1 MLPVFL
7 LGAMS
12 YGTAH
17 ADDLASLYRIALA
30 NNTQYRSA
38 EAQYAATREKV
49 PESVASFL
57 PSITLAA
64 NSLWNNNDSNT
75 LGRQQYNS
83 NYYTVQLSQ
92 PLWRPGNL
100 LTLDQSRLLV
110 VEARAQLDRAQQDLL
125 VHTAQAYFDVLFAQD
140 ALNAV
145 REQAAADLQQLQKA
159 TRSFEVGDVPVTDKN
174 DAEAR
179 YALVTAQEIAAG
191 SDLESKRQVLR
202 QIIGQEPGPLAQWR
216 GGVALASPTPDKLTA
231 WEEAAQTQSPTV
243 VGAQAALEVARL
255 EARRSRAN
263 YLPSIDLVATHG
275 MSNSQTD
282 IVVGQRLH
290 DDTVGVQLSLP
301 IYAGGGPS
309 AKSRENLALV
319 EKAHAD
325 VDDAQRSGVLAA
337 DQAFLGVT
345 SGLVLVRALEHAIT
359 VAQTAVESNRR
370 GFEVGARLLV
380 DVMNAEQQLAVAR
393 RDLAKARYDTVMSLL
408 RLKAAAGS
416 LNTTDVDDVN
426 ALLAG

>member
-1 MLPVFL
+1 MPCGV
-7 LGAMS
+7 AR
-12 YGTAH
+12 
-17 ADDLASLYRIALA
+17 ADDLATLYREALT

-57 PSITLAA
+57 PAISLAA

-83 NYYTVQLSQ
+83 NYYTVQLTQ

-100 LTLDQSRLLV
+100 LTLDQARLLV
-110 VEARAQLDRAQQDLL
+110 VEAKAQLDRAQQDLL

-140 ALNAV
+140 ALNTF
-145 REQAAADLQQLQKA
+145 RDQAAADLQQLQQA
-159 TRSFEVGDVPVTDKN
+159 TRSFEVGAAPITDKS

-179 YALVTAQEIAAG
+179 YALVTAQEIAANNEI
-191 SDLESKRQVLR
+191 ESKRQVLR
-202 QIIGQEPGPLAQWR
+202 QIIGKEPGPLAQWHP
-216 GGVALASPTPDKLTA
+216 GAALASPVPDKLTP
-231 WEEAAQTQSPTV
+231 WEEAAQTDNPAV

-255 EARRSRAN
+255 EAKRSRAS
-263 YLPSIDLVATHG
+263 YLPSIDLIATHG

-290 DDTVGVQLSLP
+290 EDTVGVQLSLP
-301 IYAGGGPS
+301 LYAGGGPS
-309 AKSRENLALV
+309 AKTRENLALV
-319 EKAHAD
+319 EKAHVD
-325 VDDAQRSGVLAA
+325 VDDAQRSNVLAA

-345 SGLVLVRALEHAIT
+345 SGLALVRALEHALT
-359 VAQTAVESNRR
+359 AAQTAVESNRR
-370 GFEVGARLLV
+370 GLDVGARLVV
-380 DVMNAEQQLAVAR
+380 DVMNAEQQVAATK

-416 LNTTDVDDVN
+416 LNPADVDDVN
-426 ALLAG
+426 ALLTK

>member
-1 MLPVFL
+1 
-7 LGAMS
+7 MS
-12 YGTAH
+12 CGVAR
-17 ADDLASLYRIALA
+17 ADDLAALYRVALA

-38 EAQYAATREKV
+38 EAQYTATREKV

-57 PSITLAA
+57 PSISLAA

-83 NYYTVQLSQ
+83 NYYTVQLTQ

-100 LTLDQSRLLV
+100 LTLDQARLLV

-125 VHTAQAYFDVLFAQD
+125 VHTAQAYFDVLLAQD
-140 ALNAV
+140 ALNTL
-145 REQAAADLQQLQKA
+145 REQVAADLQQLQQA
-159 TRSFEVGDVPVTDKN
+159 TRSFEIGAAPITDKS

-179 YALVTAQEIAAG
+179 YALVTAQEIAA
-191 SDLESKRQVLR
+191 SNEVDSKRQTLR
-202 QIIGQEPGPLAQWR
+202 QIIGKEPGPLAQWHA
-216 GGVALASPTPDKLTA
+216 GVALASPVPDRLTS
-231 WEEAAQTQSPTV
+231 WEEAAQTDNPAV
-243 VGAQAALEVARL
+243 IGAQAALEVARL
-255 EARRSRAN
+255 EARRSRAS
-263 YLPSIDLVATHG
+263 YLPSIDLIATHG

-290 DDTVGVQLSLP
+290 QDTVGVQLSLP

-325 VDDAQRSGVLAA
+325 VDDAERSSVLAA

-345 SGLVLVRALEHAIT
+345 SGLVLVRALEHALT
-359 VAQTAVESNRR
+359 AAQTAVESNRR
-370 GFEVGARLLV
+370 GVAVGARLVL
-380 DVMNAEQQLAVAR
+380 DVMNAEQQLAATK

-416 LNTTDVDDVN
+416 LNTGDVDDVN
-426 ALLAG
+426 ALLR